1 MNHCPTN
8 PHMPPR
14 TPPGPTRRRRTWRAA
29 PAIGAALLAGCAA
42 QPPALSIHQSICSRP
57 VAVTDSNAPPLSAA
71 QRRTALQHYVKSI
84 RDEISK
90 HWFRPTSAVSGAQCT
105 VHIKQRRDGCIL
117 DAAVT
122 GCSDRNHLK
131 SSVEKAV
138 HLASPLPRAPHPS
151 LFDPEVV
158 LLFRVP

>member
-1 MNHCPTN
+1 
-8 PHMPPR
+8 MPARVSHGSPR
-14 TPPGPTRRRRTWRAA
+14 RHTVCRTTLAA
-29 PAIGAALLAGCAA
+29 CAVLLTGCAA
-42 QPPALSIHQSICSRP
+42 QPPAVTIHESMCSRP
-57 VAVTDSNAPPLSAA
+57 VAVMQTNAPALTAV
-71 QRRTALQHYVKSI
+71 QRSSMLQHYVESI

-90 HWFRPTSAVSGAQCT
+90 HWFRPASAVSGTQCT

-117 DAAVT
+117 NAAVT
-122 GCSDRNHLK
+122 GCTDRNHLK

-138 HLASPLPRAPHPS
+138 HLASPLPRAPHPA

>member
-1 MNHCPTN
+1 MPARVSYE
-8 PHMPPR
+8 PPR
-14 TPPGPTRRRRTWRAA
+14 RHRVCRAA
-29 PAIGAALLAGCAA
+29 FAAGAALLTACAA
-42 QPPALSIHQSICSRP
+42 QPPAVNLHESMCSRP
-57 VAVTDSNAPPLSAA
+57 LAVTQANAPALTPA
-71 QRRTALQHYVKSI
+71 QRSNMLQHYVKSI

-90 HWFRPTSAVSGAQCT
+90 HWFRPATAVSGTQCT

-117 DAAVT
+117 EAAVT

-138 HLASPLPRAPHPS
+138 HLASPLPRAPHPAV
-151 LFDPEVV
+151 FDPAVV